1 MKSIRLNK
9 LFRLQVVLLLV
20 AAQFCFAENN
30 KSVLS
35 DTISLKEVIITDKP
49 TNRKINKQEFS
60 NLNDFTGRRV
70 TNLLNDV
77 SSIYLKNYGNGQL
90 TSIAV
95 RGTTAAQTEVTWNGI
110 RINSPM
116 LGQSDLALLS
126 IGFHNAVS
134 LQYNQLNSAIGCN
147 LSFNNEALDSGIHFV
162 GAIRGG
168 SFGLFE
174 TNMNVQYSNGKISG
188 ATKVALLKS
197 SNNFL
202 IEKDGKQQKQTNANV
217 LQFGVFQELHFRLKK
232 NHNIAAYIW
241 WNKAQRDV
249 PATLHQ
255 QSSAA
260 NQHDQAIRTM
270 LQWSWQKRN
279 FSIKFTTAYLHEKLR
294 YINPQLLMDDESL
307 THALRNILNLK
318 YKVKGF
324 TIEGNVSGDYEK
336 AISPGYETIHQ
347 RGLVGLSL
355 KAAYYFKQGV
365 LLQLGARQEIMNT
378 SFSPFM
384 PYLSVGYGKWFT
396 KHHFAVELTGKRS
409 FRFPTMNDLYWKGS
423 GNANLKPEDSWNTE
437 LSISYRMDNWFS
449 LTLSNYYTFVQQQ
462 IQWTPDAN
470 GRWTPQNLKAVF
482 ARGAEINAGFALP
495 DNVLPG
501 FTLRNN
507 LSYAYTISTQTSG
520 VNNQDEAIGKQLIY
534 VPRNRLSAGLNI
546 GYKRFLLS
554 PVFRYTGIRFVSTD
568 NQDYLPVYYLLDV
581 EISKEFSIKAS
592 SIKLAFR
599 VNNINNTRYQDVAQ
613 RAMPGRNFEGTV
625 LFNLN

>member
-1 MKSIRLNK
+1 MA
-9 LFRLQVVLLLV
+9 LLLV

-30 KSVLS
+30 KSILN

-49 TNRKINKQEFS
+49 ASRKINKQEFS
-60 NLNDFTGRRV
+60 NLNDFTGRRI

-95 RGTTAAQTEVTWNGI
+95 RGTTAAQTEVMWNGI

-116 LGQSDLALLS
+116 LGQSDLALLNV
-126 IGFHNAVS
+126 GFHNAVS

-147 LSFNNEALDSGIHFV
+147 LSLNNAAIDSGIHFV

-188 ATKVALLKS
+188 ATKVALLKA

-202 IEKDGKQQKQTNANV
+202 VERDGKLQKQANADV
-217 LQFGVFQELHFRLKK
+217 LQFGVFQELHFKFKR
-232 NHNIAAYIW
+232 NHNLAAYVW
-241 WNKAQRDV
+241 WNKAMRDI
-249 PATLHQ
+249 PATLQQ
-255 QSSAA
+255 QSSTA
-260 NQHDQAIRTM
+260 NQHDQVIRTM

-279 FSIKFTTAYLHEKLR
+279 FSINFTTAYLNEKLR
-294 YINPQLLMDDESL
+294 YINLQLLTDDESL
-307 THALRNILNLK
+307 THALRNTLNLK
-318 YKVKGF
+318 YKIKRF

-336 AISPGYETIHQ
+336 AISPGYQTIHQ
-347 RGLVGLSL
+347 RGLAGLSL

-365 LLQLGARQEIMNT
+365 LIQLGARQEMMNT
-378 SFSPFM
+378 NFSPFM
-384 PYLSVGYGKWFT
+384 PYLSVGYGKWFAQ
-396 KHHFAVELTGKRS
+396 HHFAVELTGKRS

-423 GNANLKPEDSWNTE
+423 GNNNLKPEDSWNTE
-437 LSISYRMDNWFS
+437 LSISYRMDKWLS

-470 GRWTPQNLKAVF
+470 GRWTPQNLKSVF
-482 ARGAEINAGFALP
+482 ARGAEINAGFSLP
-495 DNVLPG
+495 DDVLRG

-507 LSYAYTISTQTSG
+507 LSYAYTVATQTSG
-520 VNNQDEAIGKQLIY
+520 TGNPDEAIGKQLIY
-534 VPRNRLSAGLNI
+534 VPRNRLSAGLSA
-546 GYKRFLLS
+546 GYRGFVLS

-568 NQDYLPVYYLLDV
+568 NQDFLPVYYLLDV
-581 EISKEFSIKAS
+581 ELSKEFAIKTS
-592 SIKLAFR
+592 TIKLAFK
-599 VNNINNTRYQDVAQ
+599 VNNITNTRYEDVAQ

-625 LFNLN
+625 LFNLK